1 LNHFHLQPHQK
12 INHYRNHY
20 ELTRKDLMV
29 KNLKRYKKQLE
40 KEGKFEDAAA
50 YSFFPTTYNLP
61 GDYSLFVEEFKKS
74 MGSVWIMKPIGK
86 SQGKGIFLFNKLQ
99 QIAQWKNDFR
109 WKPESPQAEPY
120 IVQRY
125 IMNPLLIGG
134 KKFDMR
140 IYCLVT
146 SYQPL
151 TAYLY
156 RTGFGR
162 FTHHRYTTNIEDI
175 QNNYVHLTNVAI
187 QKTSE
192 NYDDR
197 LGGKWDLRGMKL
209 YLISKFGQEKVSE
222 AFAAI
227 QDLII
232 RSLQSVQKTITN
244 DKHCFEL

>member
-1 LNHFHLQPHQK
+1 MAGKRSKGTTPILRYNVCREDWDLLWVERDCIYEILNHFHLQTHQK
-12 INHYRNHY
+12 VNHYRNHY

-29 KNLKRYKKQLE
+29 KNLKRHKKQLE
-40 KEGKFEDAAA
+40 KEGKFEDANA
-50 YSFFPTTYNLP
+50 YNFYPTTYNLP
-61 GDYSLFVEEFKKS
+61 GDYSLFVEEFKKTA
-74 MGSVWIMKPIGK
+74 GTVWWIMKPIAK

-125 IMNPLLIGG
+125 IINPLLIGG

-146 SYQPL
+146 SYTPL

-156 RTGFGR
+156 RTGFAR
-162 FTHHRYTTNIEDI
+162 FTHHRYTTNVEDI

-187 QKTSE
+187 
-192 NYDDR
+192 
-197 LGGKWDLRGMKL
+197 
-209 YLISKFGQEKVSE
+209 
-222 AFAAI
+222 
-227 QDLII
+227 
-232 RSLQSVQKTITN
+232 
-244 DKHCFEL
+244 